1 MDREL
6 SINVWL
12 EKKNVLENR
21 DISSFLETF
30 VDTSLSCRLTDD
42 FFSHVAKVDGYLCVG
57 V

>member
-42 FFSHVAKVDGYLCVG
+42 LFSHVAKVDGYLCAG